1 MHSSESKF
9 TGNSKHKNKQ
19 KKNETWGKKCSCWIL
34 FSTQRLDAA
43 AFCSFLLTKHYLQVY
58 SCKCS
63 YCPWFLHYWLGA
75 GHSQAAVK
83 VSILKIAS
91 QKTLTEM
98 IQSTIATG
106 LNINKNNTKLRHYLL
121 KLWVEGTIN
130 NYVQIIIGI
139 SCMTLKYWI
148 YLYVNHSIRST

>member
-1 MHSSESKF
+1 MQLLPLISS
-9 TGNSKHKNKQ
+9 
-19 KKNETWGKKCSCWIL
+19 
-34 FSTQRLDAA
+34 
-43 AFCSFLLTKHYLQVY
+43 LLIRRWPL
-58 SCKCS
+58 SGS
-63 YCPWFLHYWLGA
+63 
-75 GHSQAAVK
+75 SK

-139 SCMTLKYWI
+139 SCMTLKY
-148 YLYVNHSIRST
+148 